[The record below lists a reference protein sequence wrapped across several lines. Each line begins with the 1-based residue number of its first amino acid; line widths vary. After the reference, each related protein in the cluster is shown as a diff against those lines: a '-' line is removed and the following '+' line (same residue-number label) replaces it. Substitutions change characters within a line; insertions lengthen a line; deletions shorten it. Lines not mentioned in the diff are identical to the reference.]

1 MSIIKKPYE
10 ISIWRDKL
18 IYIGKDGNAYDSLQD
33 MTNITTVDYQYY
45 DEERLAV
52 IGSDVMT
59 SPARV
64 VNPIFKKNIN
74 GTETLTFDMYYQY
87 EDIESGEI
95 IRNPLIDF
103 VIDERKVKLFYE
115 DQWYDFI
122 VKKDDEKGRDYKYS
136 YTCTGLAANELGKTG
151 FNIELDTDLEN
162 NMGTVTEL
170 GKEVLRGS
178 DWQLRDEDQEIIK
191 QTNEEALYSLVLT
204 SPITNAKLLNSDSSF
219 GTINEGKRI
228 YVYYT
233 SFANQEKNYFQFIY
247 VNGDTGTA
255 IPDLLEDGVTINC
268 NNTRTYDLYMNG
280 IQWYNGY
287 PDFCFK
293 EAVVDQEQF
302 EANKTRYWY
311 YTEEDGYV
319 QCTSD
324 SEYDSGKTYYI
335 TAVAVADY
343 RGLRYVRKQLS
354 AYDPVLKQTV
364 LKYTRNNTEYYGYT
378 TTDYIDSTTVQ
389 NYIYNSTNF
398 SGTSYW
404 GIYGDSNNKSISAE
418 VFPSVKNNVNA
429 TRAGYLVVQ
438 FGNTN
443 ARLVND
449 GIIQN
454 YSKID
459 RFTKGE
465 KYRLKVCVGTTSGN
479 TFTPLLGNNV
489 PFNCI
494 VKKYKT
500 IDVDTPA
507 EDHIYFNSTGITPI
521 VSGNYTYIDMECLE
535 SATWEDLK
543 SLVGIFFIPKNNSDT
558 KYYIK
563 DIQFYK
569 YIIGQNNQ
577 PIAPDDPVENL
588 PDVRIETKY
597 HFYDPTKNI
606 GKLSEEDYVFS
617 ESNPS
622 LYEPLFGS
630 GNNKFEK
637 IRSIIAKESNR
648 FNLLQELSETFECW
662 VKFKIEHK
670 DNGQIQTET
679 FPYYNLVNL
688 VEGAS
693 ATGYYIYDWYT
704 RQYIEQPSG
713 AVVAKG
719 QKYYQQVNRTRQIKK
734 VVFYKEILVDNYAGF
749 KYGINLKD
757 NNRTLDSEQIVT
769 KIIVKDNTC
778 EQAENGFCSIA
789 RAEDNPIKE
798 NFAYNF
804 DYYTSQGLINQS
816 TLNNDLYLEITGSV
830 GLYPRLSRLN
840 KERNQ
845 LIDSAAPLANS
856 ISDLTSKY
864 QVAQLQY
871 DSAEKDLQRMLDP
884 QSGTIYQYT
893 HYVYDDFY
901 NQYGRKGTAVNVN
914 VPSYKNEIYF
924 IKASG
929 LTNITANNGT
939 LSYYIVT
946 ADTAPVSGK
955 TYYYI
960 SSSVFTQLNSTK
972 FRDGCVYY
980 EKLDSARYT
989 ANTYMQT
996 GTTTTT
1002 LTFTG
1007 SGSPE
1012 IYIYNAAR
1020 RRMDDLGAE
1029 DFINDNFTI
1038 STLEKITTQQANK
1051 DSAQNDMQRIRPD
1064 LDATQAQYDSI
1075 QDQLKTIANATDEV
1089 EKEFNVKYARYV
1101 QEGSWTDDNYMDDD
1115 LYYLDSLSVLYQSA
1129 YPKVSYNFNVL
1140 DLSQLEGYEGYKF
1153 DIGQKTYVED
1163 TEFFGYQIIG
1173 GLRTPVKEQ
1182 VVVTEYAK
1190 YLDENDKNQIK
1201 IQNYKSHFE
1210 DLFQR
1215 ITAATQTLEYHSGEY
1230 AKAAGIVTPTG
1241 ELSQSVVQRSL
1252 ATSNYVITNSHD
1264 QSVVWD
1270 ETGIHATN
1278 LSDPMQITRL
1288 SSAGIL
1294 VSADG
1299 GNSWGVA
1306 ISGYGINTSYLTA
1319 GQIDADKINIMSGA
1333 YPTFKWDS
1341 LGLRAYGFTA
1351 DDNGNILSYDPS
1363 KYVAHDRF
1371 GIYGIDGLTNKNFK
1385 TVQDVKDNAVFGLT
1399 WDGLF
1404 IKSVHRDGYVSISS
1418 EDDITLKEYYQEGN
1432 QKLERI
1438 RGKFGLL
1445 SGGDD
1450 NSFGQDI
1457 YGLALYSPELDE
1469 NNEPVPTVETK
1480 SDGTLWLKSQ
1490 MDIGTNNSNQIY
1502 LGVGTEQTQ
1511 EHGYKVFKVYGNR
1524 TITPGEEGEENTD
1537 RFIVYEDGTLKARG
1551 VEIEGAINASS
1562 GTIGPLSISAIP
1574 QTLGVR
1580 IIQNDGDTFRLD
1592 ENGEGTPWMLSFNYS
1607 TSFESVSNTS
1617 WLFGTKPNTSSE
1629 PYNMNDISN
1638 NIDNEGNIILYY
1650 YTDSTKTNIGYN
1662 KVTLTSTIFNK
1673 TKTRYYYKDGN
1684 DYIQCTSS
1692 SSYDSSKQY
1701 YIKVSELFNG
1711 GLAYLRC
1718 EVISG
1723 GQVYQSQISIKLE
1736 RDGKSADAYTYYI
1749 ESSKGYVINTNTT
1762 FGNTTQLTASFYKNG
1777 EVVPWTGHTITWQY
1791 KSEPVISTDET
1802 TDETGWVT
1810 VDLDNSPVFSRVT
1823 TGIDYIVNLDYL
1835 NIDSIQIRFIVD

>member
-10 ISIWRDKL
+10 ISIWKDLLMYVGTPKS
-18 IYIGKDGNAYDSLQD
+18 GKTSPTSNLADLSK
-33 MTNITTVDYQYY
+33 VDYQYY

-64 VNPIFKKNIN
+64 VNPVFKKNIN

-87 EDIESGEI
+87 EDIESGEV
-95 IRNPLIDF
+95 IRNPLIDL

-115 DQWYDFI
+115 DEWHDFI

-162 NMGTVTEL
+162 NIGTVQEL
-170 GKEVLRGS
+170 GEEVLRGS
-178 DWQLRDEDQEIIK
+178 DWQLSNEDQEIIK

-204 SPITNAKLLNSDSSF
+204 SSITNAKLLNDDSSF
-219 GTINEGKRI
+219 GTINTGRRI
-228 YVYYT
+228 YAYYT
-233 SFANQEKNYFQFIY
+233 PFANQEKDYFQFIY
-247 VNGDTGTA
+247 VDGDTGTA

-268 NNTRTYDLYMNG
+268 NNTRTYDLYVSNVTWTNDRPNFATGM
-280 IQWYNGY
+280 
-287 PDFCFK
+287 P
-293 EAVVDQEQF
+293 
-302 EANKTRYWY
+302 
-311 YTEEDGYV
+311 
-319 QCTSD
+319 S
-324 SEYDSGKTYYI
+324 
-335 TAVAVADY
+335 VAQY

-389 NYIYNSTNF
+389 NYIYNSPNF

-404 GIYGDSNNKSISAE
+404 GIYGDSNSKSISAE
-418 VFPSVKNNVNA
+418 VFPSVKNNTNA

-465 KYRLKVCVGTTSGN
+465 KYRLKVCVGTTSEN
-479 TFTPLLGNNV
+479 TFTPLLGNNL

-507 EDHIYFNSTGITPI
+507 EDHIYFNSTGITPTI
-521 VSGNYTYIDMECLE
+521 SGNYTYIDMECLE

-543 SLVGIFFIPKNNSDT
+543 SLVGIFFIPKSNNNI

-569 YIIGQNNQ
+569 YVVGKNNQ

-637 IRSIIAKESNR
+637 IRSITAKESNR

-662 VKFKIEHK
+662 VKFKIEH
-670 DNGQIQTET
+670 DANGHIITEE
-679 FPYYNLVNL
+679 FDYYNLLNL
-688 VEGAS
+688 TDGAS
-693 ATGYYIYDWYT
+693 VTNYYIYDWYSRSYT
-704 RQYIEQPSG
+704 HPSETT
-713 AVVAKG
+713 AKKG
-719 QKYYQQVNRTRQIKK
+719 QKYYEKVSRQRQVKK
-734 VVFYKEILVDNYAGF
+734 VIFYKEILVDNYAGF

-789 RAEDNPIKE
+789 RARDNPIKE

-804 DYYTSQGLINQS
+804 DYYTSQGLINSS
-816 TLNNDLYLEITGSV
+816 TLNNDLYLEINGSV

-929 LTNITANNGT
+929 LTNITANSGI
-939 LSYYIVT
+939 LSYYAVT

-980 EKLDSARYT
+980 EKLNSARYT

-996 GTTTTT
+996 GTTTTA
-1002 LTFTG
+1002 LTFSG

-1012 IYIYNAAR
+1012 IYIYGAAR
-1020 RRMDDLGAE
+1020 RRMDNLGAE
-1029 DFINDNFTI
+1029 DFINDNFTV

-1051 DSAQNDMQRIRPD
+1051 DSAQADMEKFQPD
-1064 LDATQAQYDSI
+1064 LEYTQAQYDSI

-1153 DIGQKTYVED
+1153 DIGHKTYVED
-1163 TEFFGYQIIG
+1163 TEFFGYQVIN
-1173 GLRTPVKEQ
+1173 GLKTPVKEQ

-1190 YLDENDKNQIK
+1190 YLDENDKNQLK

-1230 AKAAGIVTPTG
+1230 ARAAGIVTPTG

-1252 ATSNYVITNSHD
+1252 VTSNYIITNSHD

-1270 ETGIHATN
+1270 ETGIQATN
-1278 LSDPMQITRL
+1278 LNDPLQITRL
-1288 SSAGIL
+1288 TSTGIL

-1306 ISGYGINTSYLTA
+1306 ISGYGINTNYLTA

-1351 DDNGNILSYDPS
+1351 DDNGNILTYDPS

-1371 GIYGIDGLTNKNFK
+1371 GIYGIDGLTNANFK
-1385 TVQDVKDNAVFGLT
+1385 TAQDVKDNAVFGLT

-1404 IKSVHRDGYVSISS
+1404 IKSIHRDGYVSIDS
-1418 EDDITLKEYYQEGN
+1418 ENDITLREYYQEDN

-1445 SGGDD
+1445 NKREDD
-1450 NSFGQDI
+1450 SLDQDI
-1457 YGLALYSPELDE
+1457 YGLALYGPDGL
-1469 NNEPVPTVETK
+1469 PTVETK
-1480 SDGTLWLKSQ
+1480 STGTLWLKSQ
-1490 MDIGTNNSNQIY
+1490 MDIGVPGRDTQIY
-1502 LGVGTEQTQ
+1502 IGVGVEATPEEKALTGD
-1511 EHGYKVFKVYGNR
+1511 HGLKVFRVHGDYDSESGAGGS
-1524 TITPGEEGEENTD
+1524 TGID
-1537 RFIVYEDGTLKARG
+1537 RFAIYEDGYQVG
-1551 VEIEGAINASS
+1551 HGAFHDGPINAPS
-1562 GTIGPLSISAIP
+1562 GTIGGLSIEALPEAI
-1574 QTLGVR
+1574 GIR
-1580 IIQNDGDTFRLD
+1580 IVQNSGDTFRLD
-1592 ENGEGTPWMLSFNYS
+1592 ENGDPTPTELSFNYESSVEDIQTVVWSYGTTPSSMS
-1607 TSFESVSNTS
+1607 TVPSE
-1617 WLFGTKPNTSSE
+1617 WIAQDGT
-1629 PYNMNDISN
+1629 
-1638 NIDNEGNIILYY
+1638 
-1650 YTDSTKTNIGYN
+1650 
-1662 KVTLTSTIFNK
+1662 VTLEYANVASVF
-1673 TKTRYYYKDGN
+1673 
-1684 DYIQCTSS
+1684 S
-1692 SSYDSSKQY
+1692 
-1701 YIKVSELFNG
+1701 G
-1711 GLAYLRC
+1711 GLMYLKC
-1718 EVISG
+1718 VVNNNYS
-1723 GQVYQSQISIKLE
+1723 SQISIKLNK
-1736 RDGKSADAYTYYI
+1736 DGKSADAYSYNI
-1749 ESSKGYVINTNTT
+1749 ESSEGYIINTGADLDTYT
-1762 FGNTTQLTASFYKNG
+1762 RLTATVYKNN
-1777 EVVPWTGHTITWQY
+1777 EVIPWSSLGAITWHY
-1791 KSEPVISTDET
+1791 KTDT
-1802 TDETGWVT
+1802 MQSFAT
-1810 VDLDNSPVFSRVT
+1810 VDLDNSSFFKRVT
-1823 TGIDYIVNLDYL
+1823 SGIDYIVDLNYL
-1835 NIDSIQIRFIVD
+1835 NFNSIQIYFTVEEASA

>member
-10 ISIWRDKL
+10 ISIWKDLLMYVGTPKS
-18 IYIGKDGNAYDSLQD
+18 GKISPTSNLADLSK
-33 MTNITTVDYQYY
+33 VDYQYY
-45 DEERLAV
+45 DEERLAI

-162 NMGTVTEL
+162 NIGTVQEL
-170 GKEVLRGS
+170 GEEILRGS
-178 DWQLRDEDQEIIK
+178 DWQLSDEDQEIIK

-204 SPITNAKLLNSDSSF
+204 SSITNVKLLNSDSNF
-219 GTINEGKRI
+219 GTINAGQRI
-228 YVYYT
+228 YAYYT
-233 SFANQEKNYFQFIY
+233 PYANQEKNYFQFIY

-268 NNTRTYDLYMNG
+268 NNTRTYDLYVSNVTWTNDRPNFATG
-280 IQWYNGY
+280 T
-287 PDFCFK
+287 P
-293 EAVVDQEQF
+293 
-302 EANKTRYWY
+302 
-311 YTEEDGYV
+311 
-319 QCTSD
+319 S
-324 SEYDSGKTYYI
+324 
-335 TAVAVADY
+335 VAQY

-378 TTDYIDSTTVQ
+378 TTDYIDSATVQ

-438 FGNTN
+438 FGNTG

-489 PFNCI
+489 PFKCE
-494 VKKYKT
+494 VRKYIA
-500 IDVDTPA
+500 IDVDYIAVSVTEVEFNA
-507 EDHIYFNSTGITPI
+507 NKTKYYYKSGNSYIHCTASSTYNSSTQYYISSIEHLYFNSVNSNTV
-521 VSGNYTYIDMECLE
+521 VSNDGNAYTYIDMECLE

-569 YIIGQNNQ
+569 YVVGKNNQ
-577 PIAPDDPVENL
+577 PIAPDDPAENL

-637 IRSIIAKESNR
+637 IRSITAKESNR

-662 VKFKIEHK
+662 VKFIIEH
-670 DNGQIQTET
+670 DSNGHIQTET

-688 VEGAS
+688 IEGAS
-693 ATGYYIYDWYT
+693 ATGYYIYDWYK
-704 RQYIEQPSG
+704 RQYIIQPEG
-713 AVVAKG
+713 ATVVKG

-804 DYYTSQGLINQS
+804 DYYTSQGLINLS
-816 TLNNDLYLEITGSV
+816 TLNNDLYLEINGSV

-929 LTNITANNGT
+929 LTNITANNGS
-939 LSYYIVT
+939 LSYYKVT
-946 ADTAPVSGK
+946 TDTAPVSGK

-980 EKLDSARYT
+980 EKLNSARYT

-1002 LTFTG
+1002 LTFSG

-1012 IYIYNAAR
+1012 IYIYGAAR
-1020 RRMDDLGAE
+1020 RRMDELGAE

-1051 DSAQNDMQRIRPD
+1051 DSAQNDMQRIHPD
-1064 LDATQAQYDSI
+1064 LEATQAQYDSI

-1163 TEFFGYQIIG
+1163 VEFFGYWIIN

-1215 ITAATQTLEYHSGEY
+1215 ITTATQTLEYHSGEY

-1252 ATSNYVITNSHD
+1252 ATSNYIITNSHD

-1306 ISGYGINTSYLTA
+1306 ISGYGINTNYLTA

-1351 DDNGNILSYDPS
+1351 DGNGNILSYDPS

-1371 GIYGIDGLTNKNFK
+1371 GIYGIDGLTDANFK
-1385 TVQDVKDNAVFGLT
+1385 TIQDVKDNAIFGLT

-1432 QKLERI
+1432 EKLERI

-1445 SGGDD
+1445 SSGDD
-1450 NSFGQDI
+1450 NSSGQDV
-1457 YGLALYSPELDE
+1457 YGLALYGLDGQ
-1469 NNEPVPTVETK
+1469 PTVETK
-1480 SDGTLWLKSQ
+1480 STGTLWLKSQ
-1490 MDIGTNNSNQIY
+1490 MDIGVPTGTTTYI
-1502 LGVGTEQTQ
+1502 GVGQDATDEEIALVGNT
-1511 EHGYKVFKVYGNR
+1511 HGKKVFSVHGAEDSEYESG
-1524 TITPGEEGEENTD
+1524 GEYNVD
-1537 RFIVYEDGTLKARG
+1537 RFAVFEDGFVLGHGEMQLAG
-1551 VEIEGAINASS
+1551 VDFPS
-1562 GTIGPLSISAIP
+1562 GTIGGLSIEALP
-1574 QTLGVR
+1574 TTLGIR
-1580 IIQNDGDTFRLD
+1580 IVQNSGDTFRLD
-1592 ENGEGTPWMLSFNYS
+1592 ENGSPTPTSLSFTYE
-1607 TSFESVSNTS
+1607 TSLEGQTNAV
-1617 WLFGTKPNTSSE
+1617 WYYGTTPQ
-1629 PYNMNDISN
+1629 NMNLVPSGWISE
-1638 NIDNEGNIILYY
+1638 D
-1650 YTDSTKTNIGYN
+1650 T
-1662 KVTLTSTIFNK
+1662 VTLNYADIASTF
-1673 TKTRYYYKDGN
+1673 
-1684 DYIQCTSS
+1684 S
-1692 SSYDSSKQY
+1692 
-1701 YIKVSELFNG
+1701 G
-1711 GLAYLRC
+1711 GLMYLKC
-1718 EVISG
+1718 VVNGTYS
-1723 GQVYQSQISIKLE
+1723 SQISIKLNK
-1736 RDGKSADAYTYYI
+1736 DGKAADAYSYNI
-1749 ESSKGYVINTNTT
+1749 ESSEGYIINTNTT
-1762 FGNTTQLTASFYKNG
+1762 TSNTTQLTASFYKNG
-1777 EVVPWTGHTITWQY
+1777 VVVPWAGYMITWQY
-1791 KSEPVISTDET
+1791 KSEPVVPEDQP
-1802 TDETGWVT
+1802 DETGWVT
-1810 VDLDNSPVFSRVT
+1810 VVLGSNTIFTRVPDPLS
-1823 TGIDYIVNLDYL
+1823 GGYKPDYIVNLNYL
-1835 NIDSIQIRFIVD
+1835 NINSIQIRFIVEEEASA

>member
-10 ISIWRDKL
+10 ISIWKDLLMYVGTPKS
-18 IYIGKDGNAYDSLQD
+18 GKTSPTSNLADLSK
-33 MTNITTVDYQYY
+33 IDYQYY

-64 VNPIFKKNIN
+64 VNPVFKKNIN

-87 EDIESGEI
+87 EDIESGEV
-95 IRNPLIDF
+95 IRNPLIDL

-115 DQWYDFI
+115 DEWHDFI

-162 NMGTVTEL
+162 NIGTVQEL
-170 GKEVLRGS
+170 GEEVLRGS
-178 DWQLRDEDQEIIK
+178 DWQLSNEDQEIIK

-204 SPITNAKLLNSDSSF
+204 SSIINAKLLNNDSNF
-219 GTINEGKRI
+219 GTINAGQRI
-228 YVYYT
+228 YAYYT
-233 SFANQEKNYFQFIY
+233 PYANQEKNYFQFIY
-247 VNGDTGTA
+247 VSGDTGTA

-268 NNTRTYDLYMNG
+268 NNSRTYDLYVSNVTWDNDRPNFATG
-280 IQWYNGY
+280 TPG
-287 PDFCFK
+287 
-293 EAVVDQEQF
+293 
-302 EANKTRYWY
+302 
-311 YTEEDGYV
+311 
-319 QCTSD
+319 
-324 SEYDSGKTYYI
+324 
-335 TAVAVADY
+335 VAQY
-343 RGLRYVRKQLS
+343 RGLRYVKKQLS

-404 GIYGDSNNKSISAE
+404 GIYGDSNSKSISAE
-418 VFPSVKNNVNA
+418 VFPSVKNNTNA

-479 TFTPLLGNNV
+479 IFTPLTGNNL

-507 EDHIYFNSTGITPI
+507 EDHIYFNSTGITPT

-543 SLVGIFFIPKNNSDT
+543 SLVGIFFIPKSNSNT

-569 YIIGQNNQ
+569 YVIGKNNQ

-637 IRSIIAKESNR
+637 IRSITAKESNR

-662 VKFKIEHK
+662 VKFKIEH
-670 DNGQIQTET
+670 DTNGHIITEP
-679 FPYYNLVNL
+679 FEYYNLLNL
-688 VEGAS
+688 TDGAS
-693 ATGYYIYDWYT
+693 VTNYYIYDWYSRSYT
-704 RQYIEQPSG
+704 HPSETT
-713 AVVAKG
+713 AKKG
-719 QKYYQQVNRTRQIKK
+719 QKYYEQVFRRRQVKK
-734 VVFYKEILVDNYAGF
+734 VIFYKEILVDNYAGF

-789 RAEDNPIKE
+789 RAQDNPIKE

-804 DYYTSQGLINQS
+804 DYYTSQGLINSS
-816 TLNNDLYLEITGSV
+816 TLNNDLYLEINGSV

-893 HYVYDDFY
+893 RYVYDDFY

-924 IKASG
+924 IKAGG
-929 LTNITANNGT
+929 LTNITANSGT
-939 LSYYIVT
+939 LSYYAVT

-980 EKLDSARYT
+980 EKLNSARYT

-1002 LTFTG
+1002 LTFSG

-1012 IYIYNAAR
+1012 IYIYGAAR
-1020 RRMDDLGAE
+1020 RRMDNLGAE

-1051 DSAQNDMQRIRPD
+1051 DSAQADMKKFQPD
-1064 LDATQAQYDSI
+1064 LEYTQAQYDSI

-1153 DIGQKTYVED
+1153 DIGHKTYVED
-1163 TEFFGYQIIG
+1163 TEFFGYQVIN
-1173 GLRTPVKEQ
+1173 GLKTPVKEQ

-1190 YLDENDKNQIK
+1190 YLDENDKNQLK

-1230 AKAAGIVTPTG
+1230 ARAAGIVTPTG

-1252 ATSNYVITNSHD
+1252 VTSNYIITNSHD

-1270 ETGIHATN
+1270 ETGIQATN
-1278 LSDPMQITRL
+1278 LNDPLQITRL
-1288 SSAGIL
+1288 TSTGIL

-1306 ISGYGINTSYLTA
+1306 ISGYGINTNYLTA

-1351 DDNGNILSYDPS
+1351 DDNGNILTYDPS

-1371 GIYGIDGLTNKNFK
+1371 GIYGIDGLTNANFK
-1385 TVQDVKDNAVFGLT
+1385 TAQDVKDNAVFGLT

-1404 IKSVHRDGYVSISS
+1404 IKSIHRDGYVSIDS
-1418 EDDITLKEYYQEGN
+1418 ENDITLREYYQEDN

-1445 SGGDD
+1445 NKREDD
-1450 NSFGQDI
+1450 SLEQDI
-1457 YGLALYSPELDE
+1457 YGLALYGPDGL
-1469 NNEPVPTVETK
+1469 PTVETK
-1480 SDGTLWLKSQ
+1480 STGTLWLKSQ
-1490 MDIGTNNSNQIY
+1490 MDIGVPGRDAQIY
-1502 LGVGTEQTQ
+1502 IGVGVEATPEEKALTPGVN
-1511 EHGYKVFKVYGNR
+1511 HGKKVFRVYGDYDAASGTGAGTN
-1524 TITPGEEGEENTD
+1524 ID
-1537 RFIVYEDGTLKARG
+1537 RFAIYEDGYQVG
-1551 VEIEGAINASS
+1551 HGAYHDGPINAPS
-1562 GTIGPLSISAIP
+1562 GTIGGLSIEALPDAI
-1574 QTLGVR
+1574 GIR
-1580 IIQNDGDTFRLD
+1580 IVQNSGDTFRLD
-1592 ENGEGTPWMLSFNYS
+1592 ENGDPTPTSLSFNYESSVEDIQTVVWSYGTTPSSMS
-1607 TSFESVSNTS
+1607 TVPSE
-1617 WLFGTKPNTSSE
+1617 WIAQDGT
-1629 PYNMNDISN
+1629 
-1638 NIDNEGNIILYY
+1638 
-1650 YTDSTKTNIGYN
+1650 
-1662 KVTLTSTIFNK
+1662 VTLEYVNVASVFSGGLMYLKCVVN
-1673 TKTRYYYKDGN
+1673 N
-1684 DYIQCTSS
+1684 DYP
-1692 SSYDSSKQY
+1692 
-1701 YIKVSELFNG
+1701 
-1711 GLAYLRC
+1711 
-1718 EVISG
+1718 
-1723 GQVYQSQISIKLE
+1723 SQISIKLNK
-1736 RDGKSADAYTYYI
+1736 DGKSADAYSYNI
-1749 ESSKGYVINTNTT
+1749 ESSEGYIINTGADLDTYT
-1762 FGNTTQLTASFYKNG
+1762 RLTATVYKNN
-1777 EVVPWTGHTITWQY
+1777 EVIPWNSLGAITWHY
-1791 KSEPVISTDET
+1791 KTDT
-1802 TDETGWVT
+1802 MQDFAPAQ
-1810 VDLDNSPVFSRVT
+1810 LDALGSIFTRVT
-1823 TGIDYIVNLDYL
+1823 SGIDYIVDLNYL
-1835 NIDSIQIRFIVD
+1835 NFNSIQIYFTVEEAST